1 MRTHK
6 FQSLGDA
13 CLTAG
18 LDPVDKYRMPV
29 TGSQEVGWRAKT
41 SAGNGRPGL
50 ELFGVSQHGI
60 KGTLAKDFGWP
71 R

>member
-18 LDPVDKYRMPV
+18 LDPVEKYRRPV
-29 TGSQEVGWRAKT
+29 TASQEVGWRAKT

-50 ELFGVSQHGI
+50 EIFGVSQYGI
-60 KGTLAKDFGWP
+60 KGALAKGFGIH
-71 R
+71 